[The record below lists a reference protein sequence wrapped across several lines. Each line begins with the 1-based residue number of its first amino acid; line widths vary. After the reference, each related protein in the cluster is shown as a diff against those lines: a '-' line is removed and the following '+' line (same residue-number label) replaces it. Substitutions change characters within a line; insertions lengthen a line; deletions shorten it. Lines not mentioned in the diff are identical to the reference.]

1 MVLGSTGASFARTVK
16 SDAFVEHHIPSTA
29 KWEFAPEGQHIEL
42 GIAEMNLMLLLGAAG
57 LSHSLWGNGLSLSEQ
72 SMIHSLQGVGCAE
85 LCVLSG
91 CPFHL
96 GRHTFWCHT
105 CTGRGAHQSI
115 GTPLIGM
122 AQDGLAAFEPAF
134 ADELEVIMEWSFDYL
149 QRDGE
154 GNPDERTWLRD
165 ETGGSVYLRLSTN
178 PIEQPGQRRDDAFR
192 QGAIDGGYWLRK
204 PGPNCDLDAAYQ
216 GAVAPEAIKA
226 AGIAGEAHRD
236 IGVLAV
242 TSADRLNAGWSA
254 AQRMRLRGNT
264 SACSYI
270 ETLLSDLPAHAKII
284 TVIDGHPATL
294 SWIGSVLGHQ
304 TIPLELNILVRQ
316 EQYETFTAILAL
328 MLNPSYKKLICLTR
342 LTPCDRKKRVFA

>member
-1 MVLGSTGASFARTVK
+1 MVGT
-16 SDAFVEHHIPSTA
+16 PSGVTL
-29 KWEFAPEGQHIEL
+29 APEG
-42 GIAEMNLMLLLGAAG
+42 
-57 LSHSLWGNGLSLSEQ
+57 
-72 SMIHSLQGVGCAE
+72 
-85 LCVLSG
+85 
-91 CPFHL
+91 
-96 GRHTFWCHT
+96 
-105 CTGRGAHQSI
+105 GAHQSI

-122 AQDGLAAFEPAF
+122 SQDGLAAFEPAF

-204 PGPNCDLDAAYQ
+204 PGPNCDLVIAYQ

-304 TIPLELNILVRQ
+304 TIPLGVEHFGQTGTIRDLYRHFGIDAESILQKIDMFNASYPR
-316 EQYETFTAILAL
+316 AIA
-328 MLNPSYKKLICLTR
+328 
-342 LTPCDRKKRVFA
+342 KKRVFA

>member
-1 MVLGSTGASFARTVK
+1 
-16 SDAFVEHHIPSTA
+16 
-29 KWEFAPEGQHIEL
+29 
-42 GIAEMNLMLLLGAAG
+42 
-57 LSHSLWGNGLSLSEQ
+57 
-72 SMIHSLQGVGCAE
+72 
-85 LCVLSG
+85 
-91 CPFHL
+91 
-96 GRHTFWCHT
+96 
-105 CTGRGAHQSI
+105 
-115 GTPLIGM
+115 
-122 AQDGLAAFEPAF
+122 
-134 ADELEVIMEWSFDYL
+134 MEWSFDYL

-204 PGPNCDLDAAYQ
+204 PGPNCDLVIAYQ

-270 ETLLSDLPAHAKII
+270 ETLLSDFPAHAKII

-304 TIPLELNILVRQ
+304 TIPLGVEHFGQTGTIRDLYRHFGIDAESILQKIDMFNASYPRAIAKKGYLLK
-316 EQYETFTAILAL
+316 ERLLFFTLFSLLADTL
-328 MLNPSYKKLICLTR
+328 EKL
-342 LTPCDRKKRVFA
+342 

>member
-1 MVLGSTGASFARTVK
+1 M
-16 SDAFVEHHIPSTA
+16 
-29 KWEFAPEGQHIEL
+29 
-42 GIAEMNLMLLLGAAG
+42 GAAG
-57 LSHSLWGNGLSLSEQ
+57 LSHSLWGKRLIPIGTVYDPFVARGLDALNYACYQDARFILVGTPS
-72 SMIHSLQGVGCAE
+72 GVTLAPEG
-85 LCVLSG
+85 
-91 CPFHL
+91 
-96 GRHTFWCHT
+96 
-105 CTGRGAHQSI
+105 GAHQSI

-154 GNPDERTWLRD
+154 GNPDERKWLRD

-204 PGPNCDLDAAYQ
+204 PGPNCDLVIAYQ
-216 GAVAPEAIKA
+216 GAIAPEAIKA

-304 TIPLELNILVRQ
+304 TIPLGVEHFGQTGTIRDLYRHFGIDAESILQKIDMFNASYPR
-316 EQYETFTAILAL
+316 AIA
-328 MLNPSYKKLICLTR
+328 
-342 LTPCDRKKRVFA
+342 KKRVFA